1 MTALLLASCAG
12 RPDFDVRIQK
22 PVAKTFIE
30 IAELNGDPIIIA
42 VYDFFDMTGQK
53 KPGGSFASMST
64 AVTQGSYQLL
74 IKALQDVG
82 EGKWFRVVERASL
95 PSLLQER
102 KLIRSTRQMADGE
115 DAEPLP
121 PLLFAGAY
129 ITGGIVGYDSDT
141 KSGGIGAR
149 ILGIQANTKYRQ
161 DVVTII
167 LRLVNVQTGEVVIS
181 TTIEKTIF
189 STGKGADIF
198 KYFDTDTMLLETE
211 VGMARN
217 EPVTFAVRKAIE
229 AGVAEII
236 QQGANKELWK
246 IKLPEPPKNVEESD
260 AEVVTEEATMEL
272 TVTQGKPEKI
282 KTRAEYLAEKAAKK
296 LAKKKAKEF
305 ELTKKKAK
313 EYKLKL
319 EKKAKKE
326 LLLAEKKAKKELLLA
341 EKKAKKEKKLADAK
355 AEKELELAEKKAK
368 RELVLAKKAEKK
380 AQKIELATYNKENDT
395 NFKTYSAYLKHL
407 EKLKK
412 ALEKDAAILLTET
425 QSRQLRKEQY
435 QAWQLDAEEAALEVE
450 DESIIIDTNTV
461 TSDND

>member
-1 MTALLLASCAG
+1 MFKKLAIIFLATLFLASCAG
-12 RPDFDVRIQK
+12 KPDFDVRIQK

-30 IAELNGDPIIIA
+30 VAELDGDPVIIA
-42 VYDFFDMTGQK
+42 VYDFMDMTGQK
-53 KPGGSFASMST
+53 KPGGNFASMST
-64 AVTQGSYQLL
+64 AVTQGSYQIL

-82 EGKWFRVVERASL
+82 DGKWFRVVERASL

-115 DAEPLP
+115 NAESLP

-149 ILGIQANTKYRQ
+149 ILGVQANTKYRQ
-161 DVVTII
+161 DVVTVI

-198 KYFDTDTMLLETE
+198 KYFDADTMSLETE

-229 AGVAEII
+229 SGVAEII
-236 QQGANKELWK
+236 EKGADKELWK
-246 IKLPEPPKNVEESD
+246 IKLPPEPVEPEVVEE
-260 AEVVTEEATMEL
+260 VKEEAKVDL
-272 TVTQGKPEKI
+272 TIEQGKPEKI

-296 LAKKKAKEF
+296 KLKEF
-305 ELTKKKAK
+305 ELAKKKAK
-313 EYKLKL
+313 EYKLKQ

-341 EKKAKKEKKLADAK
+341 EKKAKKELI
-355 AEKELELAEKKAK
+355 KAK
-368 RELVLAKKAEKK
+368 
-380 AQKIELATYNKENDT
+380 KIELADYNMENKT
-395 NFKTYSAYLKHL
+395 NLKTYSAYLTHL
-407 EKLKK
+407 EELEK
-412 ALEKDAAILLTET
+412 ALKKDAAILLAET
-425 QSRQLRKEQY
+425 QSRKVRK
-435 QAWQLDAEEAALEVE
+435 AALEVE
-450 DESIIIDTNTV
+450 DESIIVDTNTV

>member
-1 MTALLLASCAG
+1 MFKKLAIIFLATLFLASCAG
-12 RPDFDVRIQK
+12 KPDFDVRVQK

-30 IAELNGDPIIIA
+30 IAELDGDPVIIA
-42 VYDFFDMTGQK
+42 VYDFMDMTGQK
-53 KPGGSFASMST
+53 KPGGNFASMST
-64 AVTQGSYQLL
+64 AVTQGSYQIL

-82 EGKWFRVVERASL
+82 DGKWFRVVERASL

-115 DAEPLP
+115 DAESLP

-149 ILGIQANTKYRQ
+149 ILGVQANTKYRQ

-181 TTIEKTIF
+181 TVIEKTIF

-198 KYFDTDTMLLETE
+198 KYFDADTMLLESE

-236 QQGANKELWK
+236 EKGADKELWK
-246 IKLPEPPKNVEESD
+246 IKLPPEPVEPEVVEE
-260 AEVVTEEATMEL
+260 VKEEAKVDL
-272 TVTQGKPEKI
+272 TIEQGKPEKI

-296 LAKKKAKEF
+296 KLKEFELAKKKAK
-305 ELTKKKAK
+305 A
-313 EYKLKL
+313 YKLKQ

-326 LLLAEKKAKKELLLA
+326 LLLAEKKAKKEALLA
-341 EKKAKKEKKLADAK
+341 EKQLKIVQKNEVSWYNNANGTDFKTWKEYQDYLKYTAAIKTKEAAKWER
-355 AEKELELAEKKAK
+355 KKAI
-368 RELVLAKKAEKK
+368 
-380 AQKIELATYNKENDT
+380 QI
-395 NFKTYSAYLKHL
+395 HL
-407 EKLKK
+407 N
-412 ALEKDAAILLTET
+412 
-425 QSRQLRKEQY
+425 
-435 QAWQLDAEEAALEVE
+435 ALEVA
-450 DESIIIDTNTV
+450 DESVITESNTV
-461 TSDND
+461 TSNSD